1 MGRRH
6 LKKIKVFVLEM
17 KMFKKLVEIS
27 SRYATE
33 LTVIDNVVLV
43 A

>member
-1 MGRRH
+1 MVRRH

-17 KMFKKLVEIS
+17 KICKKLVEIS

-33 LTVIDNVVLV
+33 LKVIDNVVLV